1 MELNHVEAVRRRPG
15 MYIGDTS
22 DGTGL
27 AHLIWELVANSVDE
41 HLAGHCSRIAVDI
54 KTDGSVM
61 VEDDGRG
68 MPLHV
73 VDGVPFPERAFT
85 TLHASPMLDGHAP
98 HEHLVAHSVGLAP
111 VCALSS
117 WLELEVFQGGRRY
130 WQRFERGK
138 PVSSCEDGGF
148 ADRTGT
154 IVAFAPDPQIF
165 TDVWINPGPILAR
178 IRELSC
184 LLPKLTFAFRDH
196 REHVFHE
203 PRGLQAL
210 LDARAPSHLSPGPT
224 FSATGKVGAIL
235 VEVAARWDSLHRAS
249 IESYANLGR
258 TTEGGSHVDGAL
270 RGLADGLK
278 KAAPGPCER
287 LRPDSLETAVKHGLV
302 AIVRVRLDDPAFA
315 GPTRERLATPE
326 ATRAVQ
332 QCVADAF
339 QTFLKQQPSLLD
351 YIVTHLSVA
360 E

>member
-1 MELNHVEAVRRRPG
+1 M
-15 MYIGDTS
+15 
-22 DGTGL
+22 
-27 AHLIWELVANSVDE
+27 IWELVANAVDE

-85 TLHASPMLDGHAP
+85 TPHATATLDGHAP
-98 HEHLVAHSVGLAP
+98 HEHLVLHGVGLSP

-138 PVSSCEDGGF
+138 PVSPCEDGGF

-165 TDVWINPGPILAR
+165 ADVWINPGTILAR

-184 LLPKLTFAFRDH
+184 LLPRLTFAFRDH

-210 LDARAPSHLSPGPT
+210 LDTRAPSRLSPGPS
-224 FSATGKVGAIL
+224 FSATGKVGEIL
-235 VEVAARWDSLHRAS
+235 VEVIARWGSSQRTS
-249 IESYANLGR
+249 IESYANLAR

-270 RGLADGLK
+270 RGLADGLR
-278 KAAPGPCER
+278 KAAPGRCEG
-287 LRPDSLETAVKHGLV
+287 LPPDALETAVKQGLV
-302 AIVRVRLDDPAFA
+302 AVVRVRLDDPCFA
-315 GPTRERLATPE
+315 GPTRDRLVTPE
-326 ATRAVQ
+326 ATHAVQ

-351 YIVTHLSVA
+351 YIVTNLSVT